1 MIFAAML
8 FLGCLLGCVGA
19 GGAGL
24 TITMLAVGFGI
35 SIHTALAVALSA
47 MCFTMLSGTISHYRE
62 GDVLLR
68 VGIPVSL
75 AGMCGAFLGVRVSNA
90 LPDGI
95 LANLTGGLLLVSTSL
110 LYLILH
116 HKELIDR
123 FVEKYGSETS
133 GSAFYARAAGLGL
146 VTGFMSGAFGIG
158 STAFIQIGLMLL
170 FGVSL
175 YHAIGTTMLV
185 ILPISV
191 AGGLGYLISGHLD
204 LVIFLQ
210 TLSGLSLGAYVGAKF
225 TRLLPPRLLKALILA
240 MPTIGGLLLIFKR

>member
-8 FLGCLLGCVGA
+8 ILGCLLGCVGA

-47 MCFTMLSGTISHYRE
+47 MCFTMLSGTVSHYRE

-68 VGIPVSL
+68 IGIPTSL
-75 AGMCGAFLGVRVSNA
+75 AGMCGAFLGVRISNA

-95 LANLTGGLLLVSTSL
+95 LANLTGSLLLFSTLL
-110 LYLILH
+110 LYLILFH
-116 HKELIDR
+116 RELINR
-123 FVEKYGSETS
+123 FVAKYGSEKH
-133 GSAFYARAAGLGL
+133 GAAFYVRTTCLGC

-170 FGVSL
+170 FGISL
-175 YHAIGTTMLV
+175 YHAIGTTMLI

-210 TLSGLSLGAYVGAKF
+210 TLSGLALGAYIGAKF
-225 TRLLPPRLLKALILA
+225 TRLLPPKILNVLILA
-240 MPTIGGLLLIFKR
+240 MPSIGGLLLIFKR